1 MRTINFKRVY
11 VWELPVRIFHWIN
24 VLCITVLAATGFIIA
39 DPPAILS
46 GAEASE
52 SYWFGTVRF
61 IHFGTAYIF
70 FFNMLLRIYWAFAGN
85 RFASWKAF
93 LPFSRKMRKNILHVL
108 KVDILLQHDKT
119 EDVRNISVG
128 HNSIAAISYV
138 GLFLVAVVQVI
149 TGFGLYADNSG
160 WWLPGLFS
168 WVVPLFGGDFMVRT
182 IHHVATWFFIF
193 FTLIHV
199 YLVFY
204 HDWLEGRG
212 EVSSMFSGYKF
223 VSEERLAKEDIE
235 HLVEEVPGT
244 EKNPV
249 QTSPS
254 S

>member
-1 MRTINFKRVY
+1 MQSKNYKRVY

-24 VLCITVLAATGFIIA
+24 VLCITVLAITGFIIA

-70 FFNMLLRIYWAFAGN
+70 FFNMLFRIYWAFVGN
-85 RFASWKAF
+85 RFANWKSF
-93 LPFSRKMRKNILHVL
+93 LPLSQKMRRNILHVL

-119 EDVRNISVG
+119 NDVRNISVG
-128 HNSIAAISYV
+128 HNAVAAISYV
-138 GLFLVAVVQVI
+138 GLFVVAVVQVI
-149 TGFGLYADNSG
+149 TGFGLYAPMSG
-160 WWLPGLFS
+160 WWLADLFN

-182 IHHVATWFFIF
+182 IHHIATWLFIF
-193 FTLIHV
+193 FTLVHV

-212 EVSSMFSGYKF
+212 EVSSMFGGYKF
-223 VSEERLAKEDIE
+223 VQEDRLTKEEIEELIADSEDLAETPAE
-235 HLVEEVPGT
+235 PS
-244 EKNPV
+244 
-249 QTSPS
+249 QTS
-254 S
+254 

>member
-1 MRTINFKRVY
+1 MQTKNYKRVY

-52 SYWFGTVRF
+52 SFWFGTVRF

-70 FFNMLLRIYWAFAGN
+70 FFNMLLRIYWAFVGN
-85 RFASWKAF
+85 RFASWKAY
-93 LPFSRKMRKNILHVL
+93 LPFSRKMRKNIMHVL

-128 HNSIAAISYV
+128 HNAVAAISYV
-138 GLFLVAVVQVI
+138 GLFVVALIQVF

-182 IHHVATWFFIF
+182 IHHIATWFFIL

-212 EVSSMFSGYKF
+212 EVSSMFGGYKF
-223 VSEERLAKEDIE
+223 VSEERLKKEDIE
-235 HLVEEVPGT
+235 ELAEPTAGS
-244 EKNPV
+244 EKTPV

>member
-1 MRTINFKRVY
+1 MRSKNYKRVY

-24 VLCITVLAATGFIIA
+24 VLCITVLATTGFIIA

-61 IHFGTAYIF
+61 IHFATAYIF
-70 FFNMLLRIYWAFAGN
+70 FFNMLLRIYWAFVGN
-85 RFASWKAF
+85 RFANWKAF

-108 KVDILLQHDKT
+108 KIDILLMHDKT
-119 EDVRNISVG
+119 NDVRNISVG
-128 HNSIAAISYV
+128 HNSVAALSYV
-138 GLFLVAVVQVI
+138 ALFIVAVVQVI

-160 WWLPGLFS
+160 WWLPDLFS

-182 IHHVATWFFIF
+182 IHHVATWFFIL

-212 EVSSMFSGYKF
+212 EVSSMFGGYKF
-223 VSEERLAKEDIE
+223 VQEDRLTTEDIE
-235 HLVEEVPGT
+235 DLNENSEEMESTPA
-244 EKNPV
+244 E
-249 QTSPS
+249 TSPS

>member
-1 MRTINFKRVY
+1 MQSKNYKRVY

-24 VLCITVLAATGFIIA
+24 VLCIITLAATGFIIA

-70 FFNMLLRIYWAFAGN
+70 FFNMLFRIYWAFVGN
-85 RFASWKAF
+85 RFANWKSF
-93 LPFSRKMRKNILHVL
+93 IPFSQKMRKNILHVL

-128 HNSIAAISYV
+128 HNAVAAISYV
-138 GLFLVAVVQVI
+138 GLFVVAVVQVI
-149 TGFGLYADNSG
+149 TGFGLYSSMSG
-160 WWLPGLFS
+160 WWLADLFG

-182 IHHVATWFFIF
+182 IHHIATWLFIF

-212 EVSSMFSGYKF
+212 EVSSIFGGYKF
-223 VSEERLAKEDIE
+223 VQEDRLTKEEIEELIADADDLAETAAE
-235 HLVEEVPGT
+235 PS
-244 EKNPV
+244 
-249 QTSPS
+249 QTS
-254 S
+254 

>member
-1 MRTINFKRVY
+1 MQSKNYKRVY

-24 VLCITVLAATGFIIA
+24 VLCITVLAITGFIIS
-39 DPPAILS
+39 DPPASLS

-85 RFASWKAF
+85 RFAHWKAY
-93 LPFSRKMRKNILHVL
+93 LPFSQKMRKNILHVL

-119 EDVRNISVG
+119 NDVRNISVG
-128 HNSIAAISYV
+128 HNSVAAISYV
-138 GLFLVAVVQVI
+138 GLFVVAVVQVI
-149 TGFGLYADNSG
+149 TGFGLYADMSG
-160 WWLPGLFS
+160 WWLADLFS

-182 IHHVATWFFIF
+182 IHHIATWFFIL

-212 EVSSMFSGYKF
+212 EVSSMFGGYKF
-223 VSEERLAKEDIE
+223 VQEDRLTKEEIQDLIAEAED
-235 HLVEEVPGT
+235 LVNTPT
-244 EKNPV
+244 EPS
-249 QTSPS
+249 QTS
-254 S
+254 

>member
-1 MRTINFKRVY
+1 MRTKNYKRVY

-61 IHFGTAYIF
+61 IHFTAAYIF
-70 FFNMLLRIYWAFAGN
+70 FFNMILRIYWAFVGN
-85 RFASWKAF
+85 RFSNWKAF
-93 LPFSRKMRKNILHVL
+93 LPFSKKMRKNILHVL
-108 KVDILLQHDKT
+108 RVDILLQHDRT
-119 EDVRNISVG
+119 DDVRNISVG
-128 HNSIAAISYV
+128 HNSVAAISYV
-138 GLFLVAVVQVI
+138 ALFVIAVVQVI
-149 TGFGLYADNSG
+149 TGFGLYSDNSG
-160 WWLPGLFS
+160 WWLPDLFA

-182 IHHVATWFFIF
+182 IHHVATWFFIL

-212 EVSSMFSGYKF
+212 EVSSMFGGYKF
-223 VSEERLAKEDIE
+223 VQEDRLTKEEIEDLIADAEDLAKTPAE
-235 HLVEEVPGT
+235 
-244 EKNPV
+244 
-249 QTSPS
+249 PS
-254 S
+254 

>member
-1 MRTINFKRVY
+1 MQPKNYKRVY

-24 VLCITVLAATGFIIA
+24 VLCITVLAITGFIIS

-70 FFNMLLRIYWAFAGN
+70 FFNMLLRIYWAFVGN
-85 RFASWKAF
+85 RFAHWKAY
-93 LPFSRKMRKNILHVL
+93 LPFSKKMRKNILHVL

-119 EDVRNISVG
+119 NDVRNISVG
-128 HNSIAAISYV
+128 HNSVAAISYV
-138 GLFLVAVVQVI
+138 GLFVVAVVQVI
-149 TGFGLYADNSG
+149 TGFGLYADMSG
-160 WWLPGLFS
+160 WWLADLFS

-182 IHHVATWFFIF
+182 IHHIATWFFIL

-212 EVSSMFSGYKF
+212 EVSSMFGGYKF
-223 VSEERLAKEDIE
+223 VQEDRLTKEEIQDLIAEAEDLANTPAE
-235 HLVEEVPGT
+235 PS
-244 EKNPV
+244 
-249 QTSPS
+249 QTS
-254 S
+254 